1 MSIVLNAGAS
11 INGEMPSIG
20 DFGESDADK
29 NSMFGNFGDL
39 LNIISADAENA
50 VLSNNTTPQI
60 TEKQTMEAL
69 LLLAED
75 GNGEAKELVASI
87 IQRLH
92 PDVTNLFDSTIKTDI
107 KTDKFLE
114 AKIENKLEQQGLLK
128 PTKIIEFLSLADL
141 KVFQHNFL
149 HKTLNSDVDYKSN
162 SATSD
167 IDPKFVTSDAQKKYV
182 VPGEIKLTNSSDF
195 IRTVGLPVVT
205 VPMLGFGLGADT
217 ELSSNAFPNTKYEKT
232 VDLVS
237 NILQVNIGSLII
249 GKASPSEI
257 IFDIRDFKDAIAEKF
272 GLPNQDIKEVKI
284 NTDLIVPYTLPVQV
298 ENQSIENPLS
308 NSVAHASDTID
319 VAKISLDGKLIEL
332 PISSSNPDLNSSV
345 VKPKSFTVKA
355 GELSLSSD
363 EALERKLVVGMIVP
377 KDTTITEL
385 PDFVKIQIELDGE
398 TVLADPVL
406 SNHNITKASVDT
418 VLSNHNITKASV
430 DTILSNHNIAKASAD
445 PVGSDHSVNKVK
457 LISNTISIPKGE
469 LATNEPGGL
478 INNMLA
484 LVKALNVEND
494 GNHRDIRLV
503 SIDRSSNVL
512 EHFLPEITSKKPVNV
527 EQFSYV
533 QSTQPHN
540 VWSAEFKSRSIK
552 EYMAPKINLIGQD
565 ERPMILNS
573 VFLNELDLRKYTALS
588 LATTSSLV
596 QGSHLKI
603 FIPADRGLKNNE
615 LTEKISNF
623 IGKNKKDSQSDS
635 IFELINNK
643 SNRVLDPEITE
654 IKNLFLPKDNTP
666 LPAQMV
672 NKLNNSVQ
680 LGNERNVATNHIP
693 LPSHLATNKISL
705 YEAQYASRL
714 GMAVVENV
722 KTGREN
728 FDIHLQPES
737 FGRIKVNV
745 SLDFRA
751 IDVRIFTETLGAA
764 AIFKDHE
771 NTLQQIMEQN
781 GMKLASFSVGS
792 QSGNEQ
798 RQFANQN
805 KDKTALGKAN
815 GRDNKLMSK
824 PNTTENP
831 SGEQS
836 GLNLI
841 A

>member
-29 NSMFGNFGDL
+29 NSLFGNFGDL
-39 LNIISADAENA
+39 LNIISADAEKA
-50 VLSNNTTPQI
+50 VLTNNTSPQI

-69 LLLAED
+69 VLLAED

-87 IQRLH
+87 IKRLH
-92 PDVTNLFDSTIKTDI
+92 PDVTNLFDSTMKTDI

-149 HKTLNSDVDYKSN
+149 DKTLNSDADYKNN

-167 IDPKFVTSDAQKKYV
+167 IDPKFVTLDAQKKYV

-217 ELSSNAFPNTKYEKT
+217 ELNSNAFPNTKYKKT
-232 VDLVS
+232 LDLVT
-237 NILQVNIGSLII
+237 NILQVNTGSLII

-257 IFDIRDFKDAIAEKF
+257 IFDIRDFKDAIAVKF
-272 GLPNQDIKEVKI
+272 GLPNQDINEVKI

-308 NSVAHASDTID
+308 SSVVHESYTID

-345 VKPKSFTVKA
+345 IEPKSFTVKA

-363 EALERKLVVGMIVP
+363 EVLERKLVVGMIVP
-377 KDTTITEL
+377 KDTTIIEL

-398 TVLADPVL
+398 TVSANPV
-406 SNHNITKASVDT
+406 
-418 VLSNHNITKASV
+418 
-430 DTILSNHNIAKASAD
+430 LSNHNIAKALAD
-445 PVGSDHSVNKVK
+445 PVLPDHNITKASDDQVGSDHSINKVK

-469 LATNEPGGL
+469 LATNEPRDL
-478 INNMLA
+478 ISNMLA
-484 LVKALNVEND
+484 LVKALNVESD
-494 GNHRDIRLV
+494 GNERDIRLV

-512 EHFLPEITSKKPVNV
+512 GHFLPEITSKKPINL
-527 EQFSYV
+527 EQFSYA

-540 VWSAEFKSRSIK
+540 VWSAEFKSRTIT
-552 EYMAPKINLIGQD
+552 EYMEPKVNLIDQD

-573 VFLNELDLRKYTALS
+573 VFLNEFDMKKYTTLS
-588 LATTSSLV
+588 LATTSSLA
-596 QGSHLKI
+596 QGSNLNF
-603 FIPADRGLKNNE
+603 FIAADRGLKNIE
-615 LTEKISNF
+615 LKEKISNF
-623 IGKNKKDSQSDS
+623 IGKNKKDSQTDS
-635 IFELINNK
+635 IFELLNNK
-643 SNRVLDPEITE
+643 NTKTLHPENTE
-654 IKNLFLPKDNTP
+654 TKNLLLPKDNTP
-666 LPAQMV
+666 LPPQMM
-672 NKLNNSVQ
+672 NTSINSLQV
-680 LGNERNVATNHIP
+680 GNERNAAANHIP

-728 FDIHLQPES
+728 FDILLQPES

-805 KDKTALGKAN
+805 KDRTALGKAN